1 MNRLKKKITLRQEY
15 ILKHL
20 VTAAGWEQKSTF
32 FWLKKEHCI
41 GNGELFFFI
50 ALRGMGASSHL
61 CSSKCVLKLLLVF
74 SLCSS
79 DWKVH
84 LINCEGARK
93 LTLPREATDLQRFL
107 YFFFFFLFLA
117 TEFQRTSNSHLHLRT
132 YFVGHGNWAQG
143 FRCGLCHT
151 VGGFASGGKNL
162 ERQREPP
169 CAYHTLNTAQLLKP
183 MEDGQGE
190 KAGMWGKRREVIW
203 LLFSNPVCSLD
214 LLFT

>member
-1 MNRLKKKITLRQEY
+1 MLPATCALPSVFLSY
-15 ILKHL
+15 FLFL
-20 VTAAGWEQKSTF
+20 ACAALIERFTSLTVKEPGSSPYLGKPQTF
-32 FWLKKEHCI
+32 
-41 GNGELFFFI
+41 
-50 ALRGMGASSHL
+50 RD
-61 CSSKCVLKLLLVF
+61 F
-74 SLCSS
+74 S
-79 DWKVH
+79 
-84 LINCEGARK
+84 I
-93 LTLPREATDLQRFL
+93 
-107 YFFFFFLFLA
+107 FFFFLFLA